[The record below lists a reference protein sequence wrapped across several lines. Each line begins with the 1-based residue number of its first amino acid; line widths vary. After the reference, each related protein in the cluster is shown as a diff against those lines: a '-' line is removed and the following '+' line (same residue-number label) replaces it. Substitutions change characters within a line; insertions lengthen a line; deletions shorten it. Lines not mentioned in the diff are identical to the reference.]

1 MAALGLTAP
10 QTATAVA
17 GSRPA
22 SGAKMVWSI
31 SYGRLALQYLA
42 FVFAVGMFESADLS
56 SSLTPMSAFHKKM
69 WADGI
74 ALHAK
79 LNGLT
84 RPSSSTTTS
93 IVLVHDHV
101 CSDSCCPTLPGN
113 VSFVLK
119 VHKATKATTVKF
131 ADGTFVL
138 DFSFV
143 LAHCTPLN

>member
-31 SYGRLALQYLA
+31 SYGRLALQCLA

-74 ALHAK
+74 ALHDGRQGSAVR
-79 LNGLT
+79 LVAAPRRAETAEARFAEPEVGRVRGFGSAFASRYVATVAAESIRCAVRLT
-84 RPSSSTTTS
+84 P
-93 IVLVHDHV
+93 V
-101 CSDSCCPTLPGN
+101 
-113 VSFVLK
+113 
-119 VHKATKATTVKF
+119 
-131 ADGTFVL
+131 
-138 DFSFV
+138 
-143 LAHCTPLN
+143 

>member
-31 SYGRLALQYLA
+31 SYGRLALQCLA

-84 RPSSSTTTS
+84 RPYSSTTTS
-93 IVLVHDHV
+93 IVLVHDQRHV
-101 CSDSCCPTLPGN
+101 FCDEVGSRVRGPGFR
-113 VSFVLK
+113 VRFICASPSRLER
-119 VHKATKATTVKF
+119 TRER
-131 ADGTFVL
+131 L
-138 DFSFV
+138 M
-143 LAHCTPLN
+143 LY